1 MTKMVTLGHGLK
13 CGHFKEALSQL
24 FLEAP
29 WS

>member
-13 CGHFKEALSQL
+13 CGHFEEALPQL
-24 FLEAP
+24 FLGVP